1 MQETIAP
8 DLKKRQVLDGD
19 INATA
24 STQAT
29 AISTST
35 AVYELS
41 QKHAGSGDKTT
52 STITAAVVGAV
63 VGTGLVAT
71 GIAVLVWWFR
81 HHFCKSNALIRR
93 VTDLE
98 WHQLVKKRKIRIVP
112 ETAHKTLM
120 GKRVS

>member
-8 DLKKRQVLDGD
+8 DLKKCQVLDGD

-63 VGTGLVAT
+63 VGTGVVAT

-81 HHFCKSNALIRR
+81 HHFRKGNTLIRQI
-93 VTDLE
+93 TELE
-98 WHQLVKKRKIRIVP
+98 RLQQVKTRKTRIVP
-112 ETAHKTLM
+112 ETTHPTL
-120 GKRVS
+120 GEKSVS